1 MYPRR
6 KSAPSVGGPN
16 GFFWPKNKPD
26 DEDEKYYNITFYKER
41 GAMKSSII
49 SEEKTWEP
57 EDITLRNDHVPK
69 RRRLVEKSYMEM
81 YLRENRMFPPPSL
94 TNQTGKERTTIS
106 GSNFED
112 DLSSSSSEW
121 SPIPEAAI
129 GKKSGHEDEPSTDT
143 YGAGDSVIAIPES
156 TTDDNQDASSDIE
169 FDEKEFELTNEE
181 EADVKATFDKI
192 MQDVFGNA

>member
-1 MYPRR
+1 MGTRRHYSQKRPCTQEKTPSREELHGNVFAR
-6 KSAPSVGGPN
+6 KS
-16 GFFWPKNKPD
+16 
-26 DEDEKYYNITFYKER
+26 
-41 GAMKSSII
+41 
-49 SEEKTWEP
+49 
-57 EDITLRNDHVPK
+57 HV
-69 RRRLVEKSYMEM
+69 
-81 YLRENRMFPPPSL
+81 PPSL

-192 MQDVFGNA
+192 IQDEFGNA